1 MATEAAVAMNRMR
14 RAVLAFR
21 SAQTNLLNA
30 HRRMNSRTRA
40 EADTYWAGPGRQVK
54 ADMRAAA
61 AELDAAFE
69 GLSGARLGVDTA
81 DLQTV
86 AEAQRYLAAA
96 GSSSPPRM
104 LS

>member
-1 MATEAAVAMNRMR
+1 MATEAAIAMNRMR
-14 RAVLAFR
+14 RALLAFR
-21 SAQTNLLNA
+21 SAQSALLNA
-30 HRRMNSRTRA
+30 HRRLNLRTRA

-54 ADMRAAA
+54 ADVRAAA

-81 DLQTV
+81 DLRTV
-86 AEAQRYLAAA
+86 AEAQRYLVAP

-104 LS
+104 PS

>member
-1 MATEAAVAMNRMR
+1 MAKEAAIAMNRMR

-30 HRRMNSRTRA
+30 QRRMKALTQA

-61 AELDAAFE
+61 TELDAAFA
-69 GLSGARLGVDTA
+69 GLSGASLGIETA
-81 DLQTV
+81 DLRVV
-86 AEAQRYLAAA
+86 AIARQYLAAT
-96 GSSSPPRM
+96 GGPSQPEM